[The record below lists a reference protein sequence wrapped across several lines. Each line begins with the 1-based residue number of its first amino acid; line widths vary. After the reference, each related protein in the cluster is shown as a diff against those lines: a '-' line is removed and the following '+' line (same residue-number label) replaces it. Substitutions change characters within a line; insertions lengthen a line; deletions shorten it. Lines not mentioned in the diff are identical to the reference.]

1 MTDII
6 DEILSSHIYD
16 DCQDSEELQ
25 ALIEK
30 DIALWR
36 KLEPII
42 GLDRIDE
49 IANNQSQI
57 DHALY
62 LQWFRRGIQ
71 LGAAVMLEVLK

>member
-6 DEILSSHIYD
+6 DAILSSHIYD
-16 DCQDSEELQ
+16 DCKDSEELQ

-30 DIALWR
+30 DVTLWQE
-36 KLEPII
+36 LVPII

-49 IANNQSQI
+49 ISNNQSKI
-57 DHALY
+57 DHEIH